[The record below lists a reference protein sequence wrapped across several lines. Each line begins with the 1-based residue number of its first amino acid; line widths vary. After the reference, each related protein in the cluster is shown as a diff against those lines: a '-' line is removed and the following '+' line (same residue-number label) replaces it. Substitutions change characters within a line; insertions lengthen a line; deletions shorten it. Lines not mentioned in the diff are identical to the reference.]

1 MTDTVRVFV
10 NATGLDVASCA
21 TVLDAVRAWNAE
33 EADAVARGTR
43 AVTDSRGL
51 PVPADGPVYAG
62 AIFRIVS
69 SRATAAEP
77 DVAS

>member
-10 NATGLDVASCA
+10 NATGLDVAGGA
-21 TVLDAVRAWNAE
+21 TVLDAVRAWNPA
-33 EADAVARGTR
+33 EADAVAQGTR

-51 PVPADGPVYAG
+51 PVPADQPVYAG

-69 SRATAAEP
+69 SRAAAAEP
-77 DVAS
+77 DVAP